1 MPPVGVGAD
10 AKDLQVLGADCLSSP
25 GRPDCPPAMRHC
37 LPRSTASGPVRR
49 RLGACLRLRAQ
60 RLQAVGHGLE
70 VHQGKRLWAGLWV
83 PRGRVC
89 AGEVVSSLP
98 LKELNQSLGIGVGSG
113 ASLCRQV
120 GRRNTWGAKCSP
132 RVNSRCPDLV
142 SPQGNGAWG
151 WCHGPG
157 RTESVGSHRWGAL
170 GRRMCSAETCGGSR
184 L

>member
-37 LPRSTASGPVRR
+37 LPRSTASGPMRR
-49 RLGACLRLRAQ
+49 RLGACLRLRAR

-132 RVNSRCPDLV
+132 KGQLTLSRSLIAAGEWV
-142 SPQGNGAWG
+142 VYG
-151 WCHGPG
+151 CHGAG